1 MTLGLANRVFPAGDL
16 ITETRSYL
24 KALAETASP
33 TSLMQMK
40 QQAYR
45 LRVALKPALSS
56 PFTDG
61 CCRPPAGVFMACC
74 RGHILSGHLISWLER
89 RGGGH

>member
-1 MTLGLANRVFPAGDL
+1 VTLGLANRVFPAGDL

-45 LRVALKPALSS
+45 QLMLDLGPAMSETVELQERSVKWSDFKEGISS
-56 PFTDG
+56 FLER
-61 CCRPPAGVFMACC
+61 RPPAFPAL
-74 RGHILSGHLISWLER
+74 HTYE
-89 RGGGH
+89 